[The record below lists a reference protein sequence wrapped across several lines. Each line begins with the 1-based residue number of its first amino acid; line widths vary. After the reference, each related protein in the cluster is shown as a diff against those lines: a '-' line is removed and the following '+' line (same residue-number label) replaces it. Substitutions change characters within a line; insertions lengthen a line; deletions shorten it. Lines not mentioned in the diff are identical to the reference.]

1 MANLLGLN
9 NHLTINKL
17 IKQLSLSVVN
27 IFDIKM
33 KFIRK
38 SKVIIW
44 YNLISFY
51 KGGDKVV
58 QALRQDEYSEPINY
72 LDRVHS
78 DSRGWITKAEMNC
91 GYKQWHYRY
100 NELLEQDFNQENVYI
115 SLNTFYST
123 FRRLEYL
130 KELKAQ
136 FIDLDIYKTKF
147 SKEQIIMHL
156 EADYFNKSIPR
167 PNLII
172 DSGRGL
178 YLIWLLNSVP
188 SKALPLWK
196 AIEEYLYSVLK
207 PFGADRQALDPTRVL
222 RVPGSINS
230 KSNTTVKVIEQYDYI
245 YDLRE
250 IQKEFLPELEER
262 KANKKGRPSKTVFIH
277 RERSLYYAR
286 IQDIIKLCE
295 LREYDLKGHR
305 ELILFL
311 YRYYLCY
318 FLEDTKKALEDVLE
332 LNREF
337 VYPLSE
343 TEVVR
348 ATRSAERVYL
358 SKDKDYKYKNETL
371 IELLLITELEETYM
385 TTIISKKEYKRRDR
399 EYQKNKYKEKL
410 KSEGKMSKKE
420 ELEQTRAKIK
430 SLREQGFKNKEIMQ
444 MLGITSTTTFE
455 RHITYMKKN
464 GLLK

>member
-1 MANLLGLN
+1 MG
-9 NHLTINKL
+9 
-17 IKQLSLSVVN
+17 QV
-27 IFDIKM
+27 
-33 KFIRK
+33 
-38 SKVIIW
+38 
-44 YNLISFY
+44 
-51 KGGDKVV
+51 
-58 QALRQDEYSEPINY
+58 LRQEEYSEQINY
-72 LDRVHS
+72 LDILHS
-78 DSRGWITKAEMNC
+78 DSKGWITKAEINS

-115 SLNTFYST
+115 SINTFYST

-136 FIDLDIYKTKF
+136 FIDLDIYKTGF
-147 SKEQIIMHL
+147 TKEQIIMHL

-207 PFGADRQALDPTRVL
+207 PFGADRQALDPTRIL

-230 KSNTTVKVIEQYDYI
+230 KSKTTVNVIEQYDYI

-250 IQKEFLPELEER
+250 IQNEYLPELEER
-262 KANKKGRPSKTVFIH
+262 KAKKKGRPSKTVFIH

-318 FLEDTKKALEDVLE
+318 FLEDTQKALEDVLE

-337 VYPLSE
+337 IYPLSE
-343 TEVVR
+343 TEVIR
-348 ATRSAERVYL
+348 ATRSAEKVYL

-385 TTIISKKEYKRRDR
+385 TTIISNKESKRRRSIRDEKR
-399 EYQKNKYKEKL
+399 YKEKL
-410 KSEGKMSKKE
+410 KLEGKMSKKE
-420 ELEQTRAKIK
+420 ELEQLRAKIK

>member
-1 MANLLGLN
+1 MG
-9 NHLTINKL
+9 
-17 IKQLSLSVVN
+17 QV
-27 IFDIKM
+27 
-33 KFIRK
+33 
-38 SKVIIW
+38 
-44 YNLISFY
+44 
-51 KGGDKVV
+51 
-58 QALRQDEYSEPINY
+58 LRQEEYSEQINY
-72 LDRVHS
+72 LDILHS
-78 DSRGWITKAEMNC
+78 DSKGWITKAEINS

-115 SLNTFYST
+115 SINTFYST
-123 FRRLEYL
+123 FRRLEYI

-136 FIDLDIYKTKF
+136 FIDLDVYKTGF
-147 SKEQIIMHL
+147 TKEQIIMHL

-196 AIEEYLYSVLK
+196 AVEEYLYSVLK
-207 PFGADRQALDPTRVL
+207 PFGADRQALDPTRIL

-230 KSNTTVKVIEQYDYI
+230 KSKTTVKVIEQYDYI

-250 IQKEFLPELEER
+250 IQNEYLPELEER
-262 KANKKGRPSKTVFIH
+262 KAKKKGRPSKTVFIH

-318 FLEDTKKALEDVLE
+318 FLEDTQKALEDVLE

-337 VYPLSE
+337 IYPLSE
-343 TEVVR
+343 TEVIR
-348 ATRSAERVYL
+348 ATRSAEKVYL

-371 IELLLITELEETYM
+371 IELLVITELEETYM
-385 TTIISKKEYKRRDR
+385 TTIISNKESKRRRSIRDEKR
-399 EYQKNKYKEKL
+399 YKEKL
-410 KSEGKMSKKE
+410 KLEGKMSKKE
-420 ELEQTRAKIK
+420 ELEQLRAKIK

>member
-1 MANLLGLN
+1 MGQAIRQEEYLE
-9 NHLTINKL
+9 
-17 IKQLSLSVVN
+17 QL
-27 IFDIKM
+27 
-33 KFIRK
+33 
-38 SKVIIW
+38 
-44 YNLISFY
+44 
-51 KGGDKVV
+51 
-58 QALRQDEYSEPINY
+58 NY
-72 LDRVHS
+72 LDILHS
-78 DSRGWITKAEMNC
+78 DSKGWITRAEINC

-100 NELLEQDFNQENVYI
+100 KELLEQDFNQENVYI
-115 SLNTFYST
+115 SINTFYST

-136 FIDLDIYKTKF
+136 FIDLDIYKTGF
-147 SKEQIIMHL
+147 TKEQIIMHL

-196 AIEEYLYSVLK
+196 AVEEYLYSVLK

-230 KSNTTVKVIEQYDYI
+230 KSKTTVSIIDEYDYI

-250 IQKEFLPELEER
+250 IQNEYLPELKPKE
-262 KANKKGRPSKTVFIH
+262 KKKGRPSKTVFIH
-277 RERSLYYAR
+277 RERSLYFAR
-286 IQDIIKLCE
+286 IQDITKLCE

-337 VYPLSE
+337 IYPLSE
-343 TEVVR
+343 NEVIR
-348 ATRSAERVYL
+348 ATRSAEKVYL

-371 IELLLITELEETYM
+371 IELLLITELEETHM
-385 TTIISKKEYKRRDR
+385 STIISDKEYKRRENIR
-399 EYQKNKYKEKL
+399 VKKAYQEKL
-410 KSEGKMSKKE
+410 KSEGKVSEKE
-420 ELEQTRAKIK
+420 KLSQRRAKIK
-430 SLREQGFKNKEIMQ
+430 DLLREGLKQKDICSQLNISKDTYIRDRKYLREQGLI
-444 MLGITSTTTFE
+444 
-455 RHITYMKKN
+455 
-464 GLLK
+464 

>member
-1 MANLLGLN
+1 MG
-9 NHLTINKL
+9 
-17 IKQLSLSVVN
+17 QV
-27 IFDIKM
+27 
-33 KFIRK
+33 
-38 SKVIIW
+38 
-44 YNLISFY
+44 
-51 KGGDKVV
+51 
-58 QALRQDEYSEPINY
+58 LRQEEYSEQINY
-72 LDRVHS
+72 LDILHS
-78 DSRGWITKAEMNC
+78 DSKGWITKAEINC

-115 SLNTFYST
+115 SINTFYST
-123 FRRLEYL
+123 FRRLEYI

-136 FIDLDIYKTKF
+136 FIDLDIYKTGF
-147 SKEQIIMHL
+147 TKEQIIMHL

-207 PFGADRQALDPTRVL
+207 PFGADRQALDPTRIL

-230 KSNTTVKVIEQYDYI
+230 KSKTTVKVIEQYDYI

-250 IQKEFLPELEER
+250 IQNEYLPELEER
-262 KANKKGRPSKTVFIH
+262 KAKKKGRPSKTVFIH

-318 FLEDTKKALEDVLE
+318 FLEDTQKALEDVLE

-343 TEVVR
+343 TEVIR
-348 ATRSAERVYL
+348 ATRSAEKVYL
-358 SKDKDYKYKNETL
+358 SKNKDYKYKNETL

-385 TTIISKKEYKRRDR
+385 TTIISKKEYKRRNN
-399 EYQKNKYKEKL
+399 EYNKNKYKEKL

-420 ELEQTRAKIK
+420 ELEQLRAKIK

>member
-1 MANLLGLN
+1 MG
-9 NHLTINKL
+9 
-17 IKQLSLSVVN
+17 QV
-27 IFDIKM
+27 
-33 KFIRK
+33 
-38 SKVIIW
+38 
-44 YNLISFY
+44 
-51 KGGDKVV
+51 
-58 QALRQDEYSEPINY
+58 LRQEEYSEQINY
-72 LDRVHS
+72 LDILHS
-78 DSRGWITKAEMNC
+78 DSKGWITRAEINC

-115 SLNTFYST
+115 SINTFYST

-136 FIDLDIYKTKF
+136 FIDLDIYKTGF
-147 SKEQIIMHL
+147 TKEQIIMHL

-196 AIEEYLYSVLK
+196 AVEEYLYSVLK

-230 KSNTTVKVIEQYDYI
+230 KSKTTVNVIEQYDYI

-250 IQKEFLPELEER
+250 IQNEYLPELEER
-262 KANKKGRPSKTVFIH
+262 KAKKKGRPSKKVFIH

-295 LREYDLKGHR
+295 LREYDLRGHR

-318 FLEDTKKALEDVLE
+318 FLEDTQKALEDVLE

-337 VYPLSE
+337 IYPLSE
-343 TEVVR
+343 TEVIR
-348 ATRSAERVYL
+348 ATRSAEKVYL
-358 SKDKDYKYKNETL
+358 SKNKDYKYKNETL
-371 IELLLITELEETYM
+371 IELLVIKELEETYM
-385 TTIISKKEYKRRDR
+385 STIISKREFKRRKNLRDR
-399 EYQKNKYKEKL
+399 EYQKNKYQEKL
-410 KSEGKMSKKE
+410 RADGKVSEKDKISQRRE
-420 ELEQTRAKIK
+420 KIK
-430 SLREQGFKNKEIMQ
+430 ALLEQGFKQKEIYLSLNISKRTCINDIKYLKEQ
-444 MLGITSTTTFE
+444 
-455 RHITYMKKN
+455 
-464 GLLK
+464 GLI

>member
-1 MANLLGLN
+1 MGQAIRQEEYLE
-9 NHLTINKL
+9 
-17 IKQLSLSVVN
+17 QL
-27 IFDIKM
+27 
-33 KFIRK
+33 
-38 SKVIIW
+38 
-44 YNLISFY
+44 
-51 KGGDKVV
+51 
-58 QALRQDEYSEPINY
+58 NY
-72 LDRVHS
+72 LDILHS
-78 DSRGWITKAEMNC
+78 DSKGWITRAEINC

-100 NELLEQDFNQENVYI
+100 KELLEQDFNQENVYI
-115 SLNTFYST
+115 SINTFYST

-136 FIDLDIYKTKF
+136 FIDLDIYKTGFTKT
-147 SKEQIIMHL
+147 QIIMHL
-156 EADYFNKSIPR
+156 ETDYFNKSIPR

-196 AIEEYLYSVLK
+196 AVEEYLYSVLK

-230 KSNTTVKVIEQYDYI
+230 KSKTTVSIIDEYDYI

-250 IQKEFLPELEER
+250 IQNEYLPELKPKE
-262 KANKKGRPSKTVFIH
+262 KKKGRPSKTVFIH
-277 RERSLYYAR
+277 RERSLYFAR
-286 IQDIIKLCE
+286 IQDITKLCE
-295 LREYDLKGHR
+295 LREYDLKGYR

-337 VYPLSE
+337 IYPLSE
-343 TEVVR
+343 NEVIR
-348 ATRSAERVYL
+348 ATRSAEKVYL

-371 IELLLITELEETYM
+371 IELLAITELEETHM
-385 TTIISKKEYKRRDR
+385 TTIISDKEYKRR
-399 EYQKNKYKEKL
+399 KNIRNKKAYGEKL
-410 KSEGKMSKKE
+410 RADGKVSEKDKIAE
-420 ELEQTRAKIK
+420 RRAKIK
-430 SLREQGFKNKEIMQ
+430 DLLAEGLKRKDICLQLDISIKTYKRDISFLKEQGLI
-444 MLGITSTTTFE
+444 
-455 RHITYMKKN
+455 
-464 GLLK
+464 

>member
-1 MANLLGLN
+1 MG
-9 NHLTINKL
+9 
-17 IKQLSLSVVN
+17 QV
-27 IFDIKM
+27 
-33 KFIRK
+33 
-38 SKVIIW
+38 
-44 YNLISFY
+44 
-51 KGGDKVV
+51 
-58 QALRQDEYSEPINY
+58 LRQEEYSEQINY
-72 LDRVHS
+72 LDILHS
-78 DSRGWITKAEMNC
+78 DSKGWITKAEINC

-115 SLNTFYST
+115 SINTFYST

-136 FIDLDIYKTKF
+136 FIDLDVYKTGF
-147 SKEQIIMHL
+147 TKEQIIMHL

-196 AIEEYLYSVLK
+196 AVEEYLYSVLK
-207 PFGADRQALDPTRVL
+207 PFGADRQALDPTRIL

-230 KSNTTVKVIEQYDYI
+230 KSKTTVKVIEQYDYI

-250 IQKEFLPELEER
+250 IQNEYLPELEER
-262 KANKKGRPSKTVFIH
+262 KAKKKGRPSKTVFIH

-318 FLEDTKKALEDVLE
+318 FLEDTQKALEDVLE

-337 VYPLSE
+337 IYPLSE
-343 TEVVR
+343 TEVIR
-348 ATRSAERVYL
+348 ATRSAEKVYL

-385 TTIISKKEYKRRDR
+385 TTIISNKESKRRRSIRDEKR
-399 EYQKNKYKEKL
+399 YKEKL
-410 KSEGKMSKKE
+410 KLEGKMSKKE
-420 ELEQTRAKIK
+420 ELEQLRAKIK